1 MPPIEPRLIDQS
13 QAVEPR
19 EVLEAIES
27 ALAKGE
33 FWVFPGKGTRTGY
46 LMRRFFPN
54 LIWKDVHKKE
64 GF

>member
-1 MPPIEPRLIDQS
+1 MPPIEPRD
-13 QAVEPR
+13 
-19 EVLEAIES
+19 VLDAIES
-27 ALAKGE
+27 ALAKGD